1 MNKIMCLSLGLLMT
15 STMGVHADTSDAPN
29 TADISKPG
37 ERLTSTA
44 PGSYN
49 LPARITLENKMFES
63 IPDLF
68 IDASFTYWNVSEE
81 GLDLANSSMFV
92 ANGPHTG
99 YLSSATSNSTSLFQN
114 SGYTPGFKVGIGG
127 SFGDWTVSALYTWVR
142 QHNFTSKEA
151 PTASPDLGTS
161 IWIPDDWFQQTTAL
175 GQAIVATHLSSRWKV
190 SMDLADLTLGRPYYQ
205 GKELTL
211 SPFFGLRA
219 AWIRQKLNLNI
230 AIPSTALPTSSTLN
244 TYSNN
249 SSHSWALGP
258 RVGCEADWLLPMG
271 FRLEGSFAGSI
282 LFTQYTHVN
291 HTEKVASFGSTPSTL
306 GTSLSDY
313 NCLRPVAELGAG
325 LGWGM
330 YLCKQMYHI
339 DFAASYD
346 FMYFW
351 SQNMM
356 KKIMD
361 QTLSGASSNGDL
373 ELHGLTITAR
383 FDF

>member
-1 MNKIMCLSLGLLMT
+1 
-15 STMGVHADTSDAPN
+15 
-29 TADISKPG
+29 
-37 ERLTSTA
+37 
-44 PGSYN
+44 
-49 LPARITLENKMFES
+49 
-63 IPDLF
+63 
-68 IDASFTYWNVSEE
+68 
-81 GLDLANSSMFV
+81 
-92 ANGPHTG
+92 
-99 YLSSATSNSTSLFQN
+99 
-114 SGYTPGFKVGIGG
+114 
-127 SFGDWTVSALYTWVR
+127 
-142 QHNFTSKEA
+142 
-151 PTASPDLGTS
+151 
-161 IWIPDDWFQQTTAL
+161 
-175 GQAIVATHLSSRWKV
+175 
-190 SMDLADLTLGRPYYQ
+190 
-205 GKELTL
+205 
-211 SPFFGLRA
+211 
-219 AWIRQKLNLNI
+219 
-230 AIPSTALPTSSTLN
+230 
-244 TYSNN
+244 
-249 SSHSWALGP
+249 
-258 RVGCEADWLLPMG
+258 MG